1 MITGLLGWFAGK
13 ETNKRKYPRK
23 KKPYRAVT
31 ILADGV
37 ERSAIGVDV
46 SAGGLRLLS
55 REKLSEPEFDVKM
68 RLEDTV
74 IRARLRVVREE
85 PTTHGGA
92 RVYRYGMQF
101 TGIAADDWD
110 AVVRYTT
117 DRQVA
122 EQQSPIPMELA
133 RIRMTPDDTARLLPL
148 TLQNKLLAQLVRLR
162 RLAPL
167 DDKVN
172 PLVQYFYSGVVR
184 SERKLLHHLTIQSK
198 IVDPDGNAELFETE
212 FLFDDAGQ
220 NISIISGG
228 PVERSL
234 AKRLGEAG

>member
-23 KKPYRAVT
+23 KKPYRAAT
-31 ILADGV
+31 LLADGV
-37 ERSAIGVDV
+37 ERAAIGVDV
-46 SAGGLRLLS
+46 SAGGLRFLS
-55 REKLSEPEFDVKM
+55 KQKIAEPEFDMLIK
-68 RLEDTV
+68 LEDTV
-74 IRARLRVVREE
+74 IRARLKVVREE
-85 PTTHGGA
+85 PSTHDGA
-92 RVYRYGMQF
+92 RVWRYGMQF

-117 DRQVA
+117 DRPVA
-122 EQQSPIPMELA
+122 EVQSPVPLELA

-167 DDKVN
+167 DEKVN

-184 SERKLLHHLTIQSK
+184 HDRKLLHHLTIQSK
-198 IVDPDGNAELFETE
+198 VVDEDANATLFETE

-220 NISIISGG
+220 NISIVSGG
-228 PVERSL
+228 PVERPL